1 MFLSVESLP
10 LQSLRRL
17 VQRTASKRPC
27 IIGYPH
33 SSQMPKFSCRIRIKA
48 SSMARKSLLSL
59 CSKWIC
65 VAAAVS
71 LAAITEHSAREKL
84 RL

>member
-17 VQRTASKRPC
+17 VQRTATKRPWL
-27 IIGYPH
+27 IGCPH
-33 SSQMPKFSCRIRIKA
+33 SSQMSKFSCRIQIKA
-48 SSMARKSLLSL
+48 SSMVRKSLLPL
-59 CSKWIC
+59 CCNWIC
-65 VAAAVS
+65 VAAFVS
-71 LAAITEHSAREKL
+71 LAAITDYSGREKL